1 MNKSAKAIVYP
12 NEIKKPQKFFNTR
25 QDVVGSPSMRWCLGV
40 VRLFLK
46 PAAVALPPISLKNY
60 PKIVYAI
67 VSSFFCSGANRS
79 PRITKRLYLGRF

>member
-1 MNKSAKAIVYP
+1 MKLKNPRS
-12 NEIKKPQKFFNTR
+12 FFIRGRMLLVR
-25 QDVVGSPSMRWCLGV
+25 QRWYLGV